1 MALALAAYTTLEASV
16 GQSIAAGWPVLAR
29 ALMTNVRQAVSQGR
43 FGDAYDACAHLT
55 LADLVETPRR
65 RLEELGVAAVL
76 LGASRLTSLQST
88 ALMTGERVLPEVIG
102 SALDQ
107 LALMIE
113 DAAAEQIRTAA
124 GRIVALAEEE
134 RHRAE
139 LAPPA
144 LLKADLDLADALNA
158 AVLGNGRALI
168 DVGANLTTSRLV
180 SFGFLDQAMALAIES
195 YQVTEILDG
204 RHCPVCEFMHGKTFQ
219 VSQEAARVEQ
229 VLQILDPAELRSAAP
244 WPKQDVAS
252 LAQLR
257 AMTPAGLQGAG
268 YGSPPYH
275 PMCRGQLVPAGS
287 VTEVLPTHPVSTQG
301 ASGLPLFGQVVEPAP
316 KKPPPAK
323 PQIGTSLGELELRAL
338 AQLLA
343 DPIKRSQVVAA
354 LDAADLATARL
365 LLAELIQPT

>member
-55 LADLVETPRR
+55 LADLVQRQRR

-76 LGASRLTSLQST
+76 LGASRLTSLQLT
-88 ALMTGERVLPEVIG
+88 ALMSGDRALPKVIG

-107 LALMIE
+107 LTLMLE
-113 DAAAEQIRTAA
+113 DGAAEQIRTAA

-139 LAPPA
+139 LAPAA

-180 SFGFLDQAMALAIES
+180 SYGFLDQARVMLVER

-204 RHCPVCEFMHGKTFQ
+204 RHCPVCEYMHGQTFE
-219 VSQEAARVEQ
+219 VAQEAARVEQ
-229 VLQILDPAELRSAAP
+229 VLQILDPKELRSAAP
-244 WPKQDVAS
+244 WPKQDQAS
-252 LAQLR
+252 LDQLR
-257 AMTPAGLQGAG
+257 AMTPGMLQGAG

-275 PMCRGQLVPAGS
+275 PLCRGQLVPEGS
-287 VTEVLPTHPVSTQG
+287 VSQLSATQASLVTPTGPT
-301 ASGLPLFGQVVEPAP
+301 ADPLLAQMVVPQDDLLALVVNHLLAT
-316 KKPPPAK
+316 KPP
-323 PQIGTSLGELELRAL
+323 GMLDLLHRATHG
-338 AQLLA
+338 
-343 DPIKRSQVVAA
+343 
-354 LDAADLATARL
+354 DLAAVRT
-365 LLAELIQPT
+365 ELGL